1 MGLFDRLKR
10 VVGANLNDLVS
21 KAEDPEKMLEQALLE
36 MQEDMVKLRQGVAQA
51 IAAQKRTEKQYNEAV
66 NEVNKWQRNAQLALQ
81 KGDEDLARQALE
93 RKKTYNDTS
102 VALKTSLDQQ
112 NIQVEGLKKNL
123 IQLES
128 KISEAKTKKE
138 MLKARITAA
147 KAQEQLGN
155 MVSGMSTSSAMSA
168 FERMEE
174 KVLLQESRAQSTAEL
189 IGSDLES
196 QFAKLE
202 SGSDIDDELARLKES
217 LNPSLAPAP
226 EIKRLNPEQPTSTAK
241 TTQPVDAELE
251 ELKRQLDKL

>member
-1 MGLFDRLKR
+1 
-10 VVGANLNDLVS
+10 
-21 KAEDPEKMLEQALLE
+21 
-36 MQEDMVKLRQGVAQA
+36 
-51 IAAQKRTEKQYNEAV
+51 
-66 NEVNKWQRNAQLALQ
+66 
-81 KGDEDLARQALE
+81 
-93 RKKTYNDTS
+93 
-102 VALKTSLDQQ
+102 
-112 NIQVEGLKKNL
+112 
-123 IQLES
+123 
-128 KISEAKTKKE
+128 
-138 MLKARITAA
+138 
-147 KAQEQLGN
+147 
-155 MVSGMSTSSAMSA
+155 TSSAMSA

-189 IGSDLES
+189 IGSNLES